1 MYVCNGDMDL
11 ALEVLYKV
19 NIKGYVALN
28 AFNDFITTSD
38 YELKEIVLDAEKFG
52 QTQKSL
58 L

>member
-52 QTQKSL
+52 QT
-58 L
+58 